1 MEAGVHIV
9 AAASH
14 IESGLRRRSARL
26 VHIVGWAVYMAGS
39 HPQARGRH
47 ESIIASPVYIVS
59 TGRTDWGTA
68 VYIDADEIYMPGGRK
83 YIDATKI
90 YMERYP

>member
-1 MEAGVHIV
+1 
-9 AAASH
+9 
-14 IESGLRRRSARL
+14 
-26 VHIVGWAVYMAGS
+26 MAGS
-39 HPQARGRH
+39 HPPARGRH

-59 TGRTDWGTA
+59 TRRTGGGTA